1 MSTSKTLSAGYLVIV
16 HVQRMDKEPERLG
29 AESLLQ
35 DGRIPMKLKGQPL
48 DLDIHETSE
57 VLTNK
62 HFRNFE
68 MRESQSVYLP
78 ESMRPFTDLA
88 PTGTKAF
95 IADDNR
101 GAISPLPCLEL
112 DGTDFYLS
120 VKGIGSTTNPFS
132 QQLLGKAEICSLLK
146 DARLKDR
153 ILNSEEKAPRYI
165 TGELWLRGSPYGG
178 QGLEHATTSM
188 RVSEMADLTSI
199 HGFRIAPLVKIVFLP
214 EDLESRIKEIHWYR
228 KFAGRIVQEIRLLPS
243 NVRVYFHSGSTI
255 GGNIS
260 AIYRLFEIDE
270 NEKALEFLKN
280 FVKSGVAFLTL
291 FIRSLKSNEDGTFS
305 GLDFY
310 DVWLDKDAVL
320 SPDGT
325 VYFADLEG
333 LEWINVPEKKVHE
346 KIDDQIY
353 RSLYEFMYAYEQVE
367 RERSRRFGH
376 LMERKAQFEY
386 LLREALKDDEVV
398 EVARDGERL
407 QLVLGNI
414 LGENRLTKKFP
425 IIDW

>member
-1 MSTSKTLSAGYLVIV
+1 MV
-16 HVQRMDKEPERLG
+16 HVEHTDKEPEHLR
-29 AESLLQ
+29 AESFPQ

-48 DLDIHETSE
+48 DLDVYESSE

-62 HFRNFE
+62 HFREFVICEFE
-68 MRESQSVYLP
+68 RVYLP
-78 ESMRPFTDLA
+78 ESMRPFTDLV

-101 GAISPLPCLEL
+101 GAVSALPCLEL
-112 DGTDFYLS
+112 DATDFYLS

-153 ILNSEEKAPRYI
+153 IVNSEEKAPRYI

-188 RVSEMADLTSI
+188 KISEMADLTSI
-199 HGFRIAPLVKIVFLP
+199 HGFRIAPVVKITYLP
-214 EDLESRIKEIHWYR
+214 EDLERKIKEIYWYR
-228 KFAGRIVQEIRLLPS
+228 KFPGRIVQETRLVPS
-243 NVRVYFHSGSTI
+243 NVRIYFHSGSTI

-260 AIYRLFEIDE
+260 AVYKLFEIDE

-280 FVKSGVAFLTL
+280 FIKSGVAFLTL
-291 FIRSLKSNEDGTFS
+291 FIRSMRSNEDGTYS

-320 SPDGT
+320 APDGT
-325 VYFADLEG
+325 IYFVDLEG

-353 RSLYEFMYAYEQVE
+353 RSLYEFMYAYEQIE
-367 RERSRRFGH
+367 RERSKRFGH
-376 LMERKAQFEY
+376 FMERKVQFEY
-386 LLREALKDDEVV
+386 LLREALKDNDVV
-398 EVARDGERL
+398 KVERDGERL
-407 QLVLGNI
+407 QLVLSNI
-414 LGENRLTKKFP
+414 LGEKRLMKNFP